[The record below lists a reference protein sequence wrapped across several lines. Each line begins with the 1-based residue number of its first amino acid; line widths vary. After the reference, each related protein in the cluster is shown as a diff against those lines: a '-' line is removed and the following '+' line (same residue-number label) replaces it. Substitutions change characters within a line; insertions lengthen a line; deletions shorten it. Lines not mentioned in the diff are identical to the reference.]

1 MTTVAHSGLADD
13 ITSWI
18 EDTAGGRLV
27 LAERMPGGARKEA
40 WFVDVERPNGVVV
53 ELFLRID
60 GSDPDRTGDPW
71 TLQREAAVYRAL
83 RDTDVPVARLLDV
96 HPHRQAML
104 LERKHGD
111 TWFSRIA
118 DPVEQLTTA
127 TDFMRHLAALH
138 RLDPAKLDLAGFP
151 APTSV
156 PDLVRHELDEYE
168 AILDFRGGE
177 ADPGLRFTLDWLREH
192 IPDDDGPVALVQGD
206 TGPGNFLYA
215 DGEVVVIVDW
225 ELAHLGDP
233 MDDIAWLS
241 LRATQEPF
249 THLPDRLREYEELS
263 GIEIDDDRVRY
274 YRVMAE
280 AKLLVMRHRPD
291 QPAGDD
297 GSDGGGDIGN
307 RLIYGMLH
315 RRLWLEALGDV
326 LGLEP
331 PPAEEPVRPAPAE
344 HDALYEQVL
353 VELRDVVVPGIADPL
368 ARQRAKGLARV
379 LKYLAAINRD
389 GPFYE
394 DRELDDLAAL
404 LGARPVSVAA
414 GRAALADAAR
424 AGRLTG
430 EEYLGCLW
438 RRAARDNEL
447 LRPASGVLADRHWP
461 PLR

>member
-1 MTTVAHSGLADD
+1 MTIVAHSGLADD

-27 LAERMPGGARKEA
+27 LVERMPGGARKEA
-40 WFVDVERPNGVVV
+40 WFVDVERPDGAVV
-53 ELFLRID
+53 ELFLRVD
-60 GSDPDRTGDPW
+60 GSDPNRTGDPW
-71 TLQREAAVYRAL
+71 TLQREAAVYQAL

-104 LERKHGD
+104 LERKRGD
-111 TWFSRIA
+111 AWFSRIS

-127 TDFMRHLAALH
+127 SDFMRHLAALH
-138 RLDPAKLDLAGFP
+138 RLDPAQLDLAGFP
-151 APTSV
+151 EPTSV

-192 IPDDDGPVALVQGD
+192 IPDHDGPVALVQGD

-291 QPAGDD
+291 QTASDD
-297 GSDGGGDIGN
+297 GSDGGDIGN

-331 PPAEEPVRPAPAE
+331 PPTEEPVRPAPAE

-353 VELRDVVVPGIADPL
+353 VELRDVVVPGITDPL

-389 GPFYE
+389 GAFY
-394 DRELDDLAAL
+394 DARELDDLAAL

-414 GRAALADAAR
+414 GRGALADAAR
-424 AGRLTG
+424 AGRLTS